1 MSTKYKYFFSFRCS
15 LFSTFIHPTVSA
27 QTTYFFSVFCVF
39 IMCWIVM
46 HIANNT
52 VRNCLFIMWTATSP
66 SEHIPCRKWLPNG
79 VHFFLAFFFFL
90 SFIAAVFLPFMH
102 TYFPGLTIISH
113 MFDGTQWRR
122 FSAQNLLITI
132 LFFSLSS
139 EYLFFLPLFYS
150 LFSLRFVRLRFC
162 FCVMLSMAA
171 TSDDSTM
178 VWRSECDKIVCY
190 LDENKKTFL
199 FFYKYLFGI
208 IDEREK

>member
-1 MSTKYKYFFSFRCS
+1 
-15 LFSTFIHPTVSA
+15 
-27 QTTYFFSVFCVF
+27 
-39 IMCWIVM
+39 M

-52 VRNCLFIMWTATSP
+52 TKLFIHYVNCDVAVGTHSLPKMVAKRCSFF
-66 SEHIPCRKWLPNG
+66 SCFLFLSLLHCRC
-79 VHFFLAFFFFL
+79 FLAVHAHIFSRSYNNFTHVWRN
-90 SFIAAVFLPFMH
+90 AV
-102 TYFPGLTIISH
+102 T
-113 MFDGTQWRR
+113 
-122 FSAQNLLITI
+122 TI
-132 LFFSLSS
+132 LGTKFINNNFFFSLSS
-139 EYLFFLPLFYS
+139 EYLFFLPLFCS